1 MSVGVLNRGERTTV
15 FEATKEDRY
24 FHLLGP
30 LKKYLDNEFV
40 TAIHVNG
47 GEDGHI
53 WIDEFGKGSRCVG
66 ETMERDARETLISW
80 ITTETLFG
88 RVVDHLHSVVQT
100 DAPVYGSRCQF
111 YAPPVGDWTMVWR
124 QHRKNVFS
132 LEDYAEK
139 GEVTE
144 RQYAFLVDAIKGE
157 MNLGFGGGTGAG
169 KTTVLNAGLKK
180 KVELFPALRAVCV
193 QDRKE
198 IRAEIVPNHL
208 VINVRVEQERP
219 DGTRW
224 TYEFSNGLEDAMR
237 SDVGYLVWSEVRDP
251 QSAVGLMLATNT
263 GSDGLLYTTHA
274 LSCADIPARIE
285 ELVRLDNKKPSP
297 RYIVKMNEA
306 VAFMEQD
313 RATGRRRMTACGF
326 IKGYNVETGIY
337 DFEAVA

>member
-1 MSVGVLNRGERTTV
+1 MIASAWRTTSV
-15 FEATKEDRY
+15 APFEKTKEDRY

-30 LKKYLDNEFV
+30 LRKYLDNDLV

-47 GEDGHI
+47 GEEGHV
-53 WIDEFGKGSRCVG
+53 WVDEFGKGLHLAR
-66 ETMERDARETLISW
+66 ETMSREARETLVSW

-111 YAPPVGDWTMVWR
+111 FAPPIGDWTMVWR

-132 LEDYAEK
+132 LEDYADKAEI
-139 GEVTE
+139 TE
-144 RQYAFLVDAIKGE
+144 AQYRFILDAIKSE
-157 MNLGFGGGTGAG
+157 MNLGFGGGTGSG
-169 KTTVLNAGLKK
+169 KTTILNAGLKK
-180 KVELFPALRAVCV
+180 KAELFPALRAVCV

-198 IRAEIVPNHL
+198 IRADVVPNHL

-224 TYEFSNGLEDAMR
+224 TYEFANGLEDAMR

-274 LSCADIPARIE
+274 VSCRDIPSRIE
-285 ELVRLDNKKPSP
+285 ELVRLDNKKPSQ

-306 VAFMEQD
+306 VAFMVRD
-313 RATGRRRMTACGF
+313 RESGRRSMTDCGF
-326 IKGYNVETGIY
+326 IKSYSSATGEY
-337 DFEAVA
+337 EFEKVA